1 MLDVCVDVSVYAD
14 AGRVDCFLGSKLID
28 VIYGWLDCFVKYI
41 LFVEMVYTSSRRG
54 LSNQLAIVRSMN

>member
-1 MLDVCVDVSVYAD
+1 M
-14 AGRVDCFLGSKLID
+14 RVRDGLID